1 MANRFNFSNKGKIK
15 SAHRVGVEGQ
25 RSILAYHDLAKST
38 ARRQITTAATQRN
51 RAKGLGVVDGAQIKE
66 SMKAMVVTAGAP
78 PEYMAA
84 VSQMDESILARMYRA
99 SNLAFDV
106 FYNYEGI
113 NYNKED
119 NLNIATAEKLS
130 DFDWFIEQYNRFS
143 AGL

>member
-1 MANRFNFSNKGKIK
+1 MANRFNFSNKGKIR

-38 ARRQITTAATQRN
+38 ARRQITTAASQRN
-51 RAKGLGVVDGAQIKE
+51 RAKGLGVVDGAQIKS
-66 SMKAMVVTAGAP
+66 SMIKMVETTGAP
-78 PEYMAA
+78 AKYMNA
-84 VSQMDESILARMYRA
+84 VSQMNESVLARMYRA

-113 NYNKED
+113 NYEKD
-119 NLNIATAEKLS
+119 GYYTVSDTKLS